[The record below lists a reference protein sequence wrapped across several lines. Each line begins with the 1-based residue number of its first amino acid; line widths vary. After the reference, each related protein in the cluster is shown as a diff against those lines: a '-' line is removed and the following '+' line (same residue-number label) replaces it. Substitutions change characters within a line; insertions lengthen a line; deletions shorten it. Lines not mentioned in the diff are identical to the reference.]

1 MSIFELS
8 MLLCFGSAWPFSIA
22 RSWKNRSNKGKSV
35 MFLWIVLTGYASGI
49 MHKLVY
55 NYNGVIWAYVLNFVL
70 VAIDIALYY
79 RNRRLSAVQ

>member
-1 MSIFELS
+1 MSIFELL

-22 RSWKNRSNKGKSV
+22 RSWKTRSNKGKSV

-55 NYNGVIWAYVLNFVL
+55 NYNGVIWAYALNFVL
-70 VAIDIALYY
+70 VAIDIVLFY
-79 RNRRLSAVQ
+79 RNRRLSL